1 MSKLKCIPPA
11 FRYVFGCLLGWYK
24 FSMLSSSA
32 LCPLLPHKPALP
44 TATSIFTAT
53 PSFSCLGL
61 PPPWLP
67 PWLELLSFLTWITT
81 IASKLLPPM
90 FLCNLFSKQQ
100 LEGVF
105 QNLNKIMSF
114 LFSKLFSGSPF
125 LYRICQPISTL
136 PLCTHCRYLYSLF
149 TPLQPTDLLAVP
161 QTHQGYSIL

>member
-1 MSKLKCIPPA
+1 MNFLAQEWTRGTSTKKTTLDH
-11 FRYVFGCLLGWYK
+11 
-24 FSMLSSSA
+24 SM
-32 LCPLLPHKPALP
+32 KNKTF